1 MSTLNGFY
9 GLLIIPDSNTIRT
22 AVQIAE
28 TVKSADYRVSTE
40 GVHVTLFQA
49 RTFRMLPI
57 SVARALTRKLHEY
70 LVAHPEG
77 EALLPLRR
85 VEPYVYAPQ
94 YLFWNVERPERN
106 ERLRIAHGM
115 SLALSA
121 WVDPP
126 QKRDPDAAFTSDQ
139 RTLGDEMAL
148 KHNANER
155 LFGHS
160 LVGDEFLPHITITA
174 GPGFKFKPRDEAITG
189 AARHVVFAQMG
200 EWGKIEKIL
209 F

>member
-9 GLLIIPDSNTIRT
+9 GLLAIPDYNTVRF
-22 AVQIAE
+22 AVHLTE
-28 TVKSADYRVSTE
+28 KVRDADYLVRTE

-49 RTFRMLPI
+49 RTFRMLPV

-85 VEPYVYAPQ
+85 VEPYTYAPQ
-94 YLFWNVERPERN
+94 YLFWNVDRPERN

-148 KHNANER
+148 KHNANTR
-155 LFGHS
+155 MFGHS
-160 LVGDEFLPHITITA
+160 LVGDEFLPHVTIAA
-174 GPGFKFKPRDEAITG
+174 GAKYRFKPRDEFHPGAIQ
-189 AARHVVFAQMG
+189 RVVFAQMG
-200 EWGKIEKIL
+200 EWGKIEKVL